1 MLVLSRKKNQ
11 AIVIRGKDGD
21 IRILLLDAEKG
32 KARVGIDAPKGN
44 LILREEIVIEVAQA
58 NKESAIESIENI
70 GSYLEGKGE

>member
-21 IRILLLDAEKG
+21 IRIAVLDAEKG
-32 KARVGIDAPKGN
+32 KVRLGIEAPKGN
-44 LILREEIVIEVAQA
+44 PILREEIVVEVAQA
-58 NKESAIESIENI
+58 NRESVIESIESI